1 MKEKT
6 ISNLPESLVQTLM
19 KMGISKK
26 LISQIAAN
34 AKVDLSEED
43 QRAMEPSTTVKGALE
58 QVDADEL
65 LGEQPRTGGQP
76 EKPQQKAMG
85 GLMKMAETN
94 GFAGTPDSR
103 RMQGYAVGGAGGGQD
118 DLIPALLADG
128 EYVMDADIVAALGD
142 GSSKEGA
149 AKLDKMR
156 EAIRKHKRA
165 APVNKIPPKA
175 KSPLAYL
182 KESAR

>member
-1 MKEKT
+1 
-6 ISNLPESLVQTLM
+6 
-19 KMGISKK
+19 
-26 LISQIAAN
+26 
-34 AKVDLSEED
+34 
-43 QRAMEPSTTVKGALE
+43 
-58 QVDADEL
+58 
-65 LGEQPRTGGQP
+65 
-76 EKPQQKAMG
+76 
-85 GLMKMAETN
+85 MKMAETN

-149 AKLDKMR
+149 KKLDKMR

-175 KSPLAYL
+175 RSPLAYL

>member
-6 ISNLPESLVQTLM
+6 ISNLPEGLVQQLM
-19 KMGISKK
+19 RMGISKT
-26 LISQIAAN
+26 LINQIAKS
-34 AKVDLSEED
+34 AKIDLLED
-43 QRAMEPSTTVKGALE
+43 ETPTDAKGALE
-58 QVDADEL
+58 QIDADEL
-65 LGEQPRTGGQP
+65 MGGQPKTGGQP
-76 EKPQQKAMG
+76 DKPEEKAMG

-149 AKLDKMR
+149 AKLDKFR
-156 EAIRKHKRA
+156 EAIRKHKRS
-165 APVNKIPPKA
+165 APLNKIPPKA

-182 KESAR
+182 KEAR

>member
-1 MKEKT
+1 MAEKA
-6 ISNLPESLVQTLM
+6 ISNLPDSIIEQLVR
-19 KMGISKK
+19 MGISRN
-26 LISQIAAN
+26 LIKQIAGAVG
-34 AKVDLSEED
+34 AELSEADKQALEKP
-43 QRAMEPSTTVKGALE
+43 ALIKGALE
-58 QVDADEL
+58 QVDSDEL
-65 LGEQPRTGGQP
+65 LGGQP
-76 EKPQQKAMG
+76 KATNEPQQKAMG
-85 GLMKMAETN
+85 GLMRMAETN

-103 RMQGYAVGGAGGGQD
+103 KMQGYAVGGAGGGQD

-149 AKLDKMR
+149 KKLDKMR

-182 KESAR
+182 KESLR

>member
-1 MKEKT
+1 MDEKI
-6 ISNLPESLVQTLM
+6 ISNLPDSVVEQLIR
-19 KMGISKK
+19 MGISRQ
-26 LISQIAAN
+26 LIKQIAGAVG
-34 AKVDLSEED
+34 AELSD
-43 QRAMEPSTTVKGALE
+43 SDKQALGEPARVQGGLE
-58 QVDADEL
+58 QIDSDEL
-65 LGEQPRTGGQP
+65 LGGQP
-76 EKPQQKAMG
+76 KATEKDPVQKAMG

-149 AKLDKMR
+149 KKLDKMR

-165 APVNKIPPKA
+165 APTNKIPPKA

>member
-1 MKEKT
+1 
-6 ISNLPESLVQTLM
+6 
-19 KMGISKK
+19 MGISKK
-26 LISQIAAN
+26 LIKQIAGAVG
-34 AKVDLSEED
+34 AELSD
-43 QRAMEPSTTVKGALE
+43 NDKQALGEPARVQGALE
-58 QVDADEL
+58 QIDADEL
-65 LGEQPRTGGQP
+65 LGGQP
-76 EKPQQKAMG
+76 KATEKDPVQKAMG

-149 AKLDKMR
+149 KKLDQMR

-175 KSPLAYL
+175 KSALAYL

>member
-19 KMGISKK
+19 RMGISKK
-26 LISQIAAN
+26 LISQIAAS
-34 AKVDLSEED
+34 AKVDLSDED
-43 QRAMEPSTTVKGALE
+43 QKALEPSATVTGGLE
-58 QVDADEL
+58 QVGADEL
-65 LGEQPRTGGQP
+65 EDQPRTGGQP
-76 EKPQQKAMG
+76 ERPQQKAMG

-149 AKLDKMR
+149 KKLDRMR

>member
-19 KMGISKK
+19 RMGISKK
-26 LISQIAAN
+26 LISQIAAS
-34 AKVDLSEED
+34 AKIDLSDED

-58 QVDADEL
+58 QVNADEL
-65 LGEQPRTGGQP
+65 DEQPRTGGQP

-149 AKLDKMR
+149 KKLDKMR

-175 KSPLAYL
+175 RSPLAYL

>member
-1 MKEKT
+1 MKEKEF
-6 ISNLPESLVQTLM
+6 SNLPESLVQTLM
-19 KMGISKK
+19 RMGISKK
-26 LISQIAAN
+26 LISQIASS
-34 AKVDLSEED
+34 AKIDLSDED
-43 QRAMEPSTTVKGALE
+43 QKALEASTDVKGALE
-58 QVDADEL
+58 QVGADEL

-76 EKPQQKAMG
+76 EDTEKKAVG

-149 AKLDKMR
+149 KKLDQMR
-156 EAIRKHKRA
+156 EAIRRHKRA
-165 APVNKIPPKA
+165 APTNKIPPKA

-182 KESAR
+182 KESLR

>member
-1 MKEKT
+1 MR
-6 ISNLPESLVQTLM
+6 
-19 KMGISKK
+19 MGISKK
-26 LISQIAAN
+26 LISQIAAS
-34 AKVDLSEED
+34 AKIDLSEED
-43 QRAMEPSTTVKGALE
+43 QRAISPAAAKGALE
-58 QVDADEL
+58 RVESDEL
-65 LGEQPRTGGQP
+65 LVDRPSTGP
-76 EKPQQKAMG
+76 EEKAMG
-85 GLMKMAETN
+85 GLMRMAETN

-149 AKLDKMR
+149 KKLDKMR

-182 KESAR
+182 KESLR

>member
-1 MKEKT
+1 MAEKS
-6 ISNLPESLVQTLM
+6 ISNLPNSIVEQLVR
-19 KMGISKK
+19 MGISRD
-26 LISQIAAN
+26 LIKQIAGAVG
-34 AKVDLSEED
+34 ADLSD
-43 QRAMEPSTTVKGALE
+43 SDKQALDKPALIKGALE

-65 LGEQPRTGGQP
+65 LGGQP
-76 EKPQQKAMG
+76 KATGPVEKAMG

-149 AKLDKMR
+149 KKLDKMR

-165 APVNKIPPKA
+165 APTNKIPPKA

-182 KESAR
+182 KESLR

>member
-1 MKEKT
+1 M
-6 ISNLPESLVQTLM
+6 QTLLS
-19 KMGISKK
+19 MGISRK
-26 LISQIAAN
+26 LIAQIAASAN
-34 AKVDLSEED
+34 IDLSPDE
-43 QRAMEPSTTVKGALE
+43 QRALEPSTDIKGALE
-58 QVDADEL
+58 DIGA
-65 LGEQPRTGGQP
+65 GEIENQPRTGGQP
-76 EKPQQKAMG
+76 AKPEQKAMG
-85 GLMKMAETN
+85 GLMRMAETN

-149 AKLDKMR
+149 KKLDKMR

-182 KESAR
+182 KESLR

>member
-6 ISNLPESLVQTLM
+6 IPNLPESLVQTLM
-19 KMGISKK
+19 RMGISKK
-26 LISQIAAN
+26 LIAQIAAS
-34 AKVDLSEED
+34 AKIDLSDED

-58 QVDADEL
+58 QVNADEL
-65 LGEQPRTGGQP
+65 DEQPRTGGQP
-76 EKPQQKAMG
+76 ENPQQKAMG

-149 AKLDKMR
+149 KKLDKMR